1 MARRLVPWLPAFLY
15 MGLIFISSAQSNL
28 SSPLEFPQSDKLLH
42 VLMYGPLG
50 FLVVYALSRSVSN
63 ANLIFFGA
71 FLAFLYGL
79 TDEIHQAFVPGR
91 NASALDALA
100 DGTGAMIG
108 SFIYTKMRF
117 GKDIR
122 GRVSEV
128 T

>member
-1 MARRLVPWLPAFLY
+1 
-15 MGLIFISSAQSNL
+15 MGLIFISSSQSNL
-28 SSPLEFPQSDKLLH
+28 LAPYSFPESDKLLH
-42 VLMYGPLG
+42 VLVYAPLG
-50 FLVVYALSRSVSN
+50 FLMVYALSRSVSS

-71 FLAFLYGL
+71 FVAFLYGL
-79 TDEIHQAFVPGR
+79 TDELHQFFVPGR
-91 NASALDALA
+91 NASAFDALA

-108 SFIYTKMRF
+108 SFIYSKMRF